1 MCFLDSLKIR
11 LLGWVKIFFSIINH
25 FSSFPSL
32 PQFCFF
38 LFSFTIFR
46 AFIKCFPS
54 FPTESIELRKFS
66 ELFIHFSIHFT
77 YKNIFF
83 HQIFL
88 LFLIFFLDSLFTKK
102 LRETGQNTK
111 SSRIHSTSLVE

>member
-38 LFSFTIFR
+38 LFSFTLFR

-54 FPTESIELRKFS
+54 FPTESIEFSKFS

-88 LFLIFFLDSLFTKK
+88 LFLIFLILCSQKNYERQDRTQKAPAFIPLL
-102 LRETGQNTK
+102 
-111 SSRIHSTSLVE
+111 